1 MKYRRL
7 GKTELRVSAI
17 GLGTWQY
24 SGDWGKAFSTP
35 EVCSIID
42 RAHDFGFN
50 LVDTAAGYGD
60 HLAEKMLG
68 EAIKNHRDQ
77 WVIVSK
83 FGREFWPIERQH
95 VDCRPKSVL
104 RQLEDSLRALQT
116 DCIDV
121 YLMHSMENRF
131 AEDDRVWTLLDKAKR
146 DGKIKHFGISLPPRD
161 EDNIYQT
168 RLAVQFG
175 CDVIECVYN
184 RLDRTAED
192 GTFYIAREHDM
203 GVLARVP
210 LAQGYLS
217 GKYRPGSVFRDVRAN
232 YYDVKTNYERL
243 SRAQEIIAHEVPEG
257 INPANWALAWSV
269 AHPAVAA
276 CIAGFKSITQLED
289 GARAGELID
298 GGHPLSVS

>member
-7 GKTELRVSAI
+7 GKTDLRVSTI

-24 SGDWGKAFSTP
+24 SGDWGKTFTTQ
-35 EVCSIID
+35 EVCSLIG
-42 RAHDFGFN
+42 RAQELGFD

-68 EAIKNHRDQ
+68 EALKGCRDR

-83 FGREFWPIERQH
+83 FGREFWPIDRQH
-95 VDCRPKSVL
+95 IDCRPRSVL

-121 YLMHSMENRF
+121 YLMHSMENRI
-131 AEDDRVWTLLDKAKR
+131 AEDDRVWTVLDKAKR
-146 DGKIKHFGISLPPRD
+146 DGKVKHLGISLPPRD
-161 EDNIYQT
+161 ADNIYQT

-175 CDVIECVYN
+175 CEVIECVYN

-192 GTFYIAREHDM
+192 GVFYIAQEHDL
-203 GVLARVP
+203 GVLVRVP

-217 GKYRPGSVFRDVRAN
+217 GKYRPGNVFTDVRAN
-232 YYDVKTNYERL
+232 YYDAATNYERL
-243 SRAQEIIAHEVPEG
+243 SRAQEIIAHEVPTG
-257 INPANWALAWSV
+257 MDPADWAMAWSV
-269 AHPAVAA
+269 AHPAVGA
-276 CIAGFKSITQLED
+276 CIPGFKSITQLEA
-289 GARAGELID
+289 GAQAGDLPD
-298 GGHPLSVS
+298 AQHPLSIP